1 MKLLVLGGKGMAGH
15 VLTAYFKKKHKDV
28 YFTSRDASDPNGYV
42 LDVLDTVQLESVID
56 EVQPDVVINAIGVL
70 NESAEQNEQ
79 LAFQVNAL
87 LPHQLVKL
95 MNRRKG
101 KVVHISSDCV
111 FKGDKGN
118 YTESDQPDGIT
129 VYAKSKALGE
139 VTEIPHLTVRTSIV
153 GPELKENGIG
163 LLQWFLKQEGEIKGF
178 DQAFWNGVT
187 TLELAKAIDS
197 LIQQET
203 TGLYHLHA
211 PETVS
216 KFELL
221 TLFKEVFQKED
232 VTIVPSSE
240 LKLDRTIV
248 HTRTDAFYDVQPYRA
263 MLQELRAWMKDYA

>member
-1 MKLLVLGGKGMAGH
+1 MKMLVLGGKGMAGH
-15 VLTAYFKKKHKDV
+15 VLTAYLTKKHKDV
-28 YFTSRDASDPNGYV
+28 YFTSRDASDPHGYV
-42 LDVLDTVQLESVID
+42 LDVLDTVQLETLID

-79 LAFQVNAL
+79 LAFQINAL

-95 MNRRKG
+95 MNRRNG

-111 FKGDKGN
+111 FRGDKGN
-118 YTESDQPDGIT
+118 YTESDQPDSTT
-129 VYAKSKALGE
+129 VYGKTKALGE
-139 VTEIPHLTVRTSIV
+139 VTEFPHLTVRTSIV
-153 GPELKENGIG
+153 GPELKEDGIG
-163 LLQWFLKQEGEIKGF
+163 LLQWFLKQTGEIKGF

-248 HTRTDAFYDVQPYRA
+248 HTRTDASYNVQPYRA
-263 MLQELRAWMKDYA
+263 MLQELKAWMKEYA

>member
-101 KVVHISSDCV
+101 KVIHISSDCV

-139 VTEIPHLTVRTSIV
+139 VTEFPHLTVRTSIV

-211 PETVS
+211 PVTVS